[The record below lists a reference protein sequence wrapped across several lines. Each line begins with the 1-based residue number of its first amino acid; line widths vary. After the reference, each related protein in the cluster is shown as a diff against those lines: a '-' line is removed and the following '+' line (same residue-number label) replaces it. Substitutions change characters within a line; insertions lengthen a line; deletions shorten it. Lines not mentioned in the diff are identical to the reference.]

1 MKIANYLFVLISLGF
16 LFTQCGEEEKSNLY
30 VHVPPE
36 LPDSIFNKIADGDFI
51 MRKGNG
57 PLSFHIMNSTKEEY
71 SHCGIIVKENN
82 KWRVIHSIGGS
93 VAEGSEDGVQIID
106 LDLFVKDAADSML
119 YICRPAFQDSLGIKI
134 KQKAYE
140 YLDTKAPFDHSFD
153 LFDKNEIYCS
163 ELIFYILRDI
173 TGKNQMKIRKKED
186 AYILLYSTFFEEDK
200 YTPIFHLKDLQK
212 K

>member
-16 LFTQCGEEEKSNLY
+16 LFAQCGEEEKSNLY

-36 LPDSIFNKIADGDFI
+36 LPDSIYNKIADGDFI

-82 KWRVIHSIGGS
+82 KWRVIHSIDGS

-106 LDLFVKDAADSML
+106 LDL
-119 YICRPAFQDSLGIKI
+119 
-134 KQKAYE
+134 
-140 YLDTKAPFDHSFD
+140 
-153 LFDKNEIYCS
+153 
-163 ELIFYILRDI
+163 
-173 TGKNQMKIRKKED
+173 
-186 AYILLYSTFFEEDK
+186 
-200 YTPIFHLKDLQK
+200 
-212 K
+212 